1 MIFFKQVLQVLLV
14 NGFVLG
20 LGAVDFAEETAE
32 KTESELLVTAG
43 TVTEIV
49 DGDTFKYCPTEDEPC
64 SEEQWI
70 EVDLWG
76 VDAPELTPKE
86 QFFSKQAS
94 QYLVDELLQ
103 QTVILEQM
111 KIDDNGKAFVK
122 VLIVNHPN
130 SNFNVHLLLE
140 GHGWATTTADD
151 DTADLVAYRE
161 AEKFA
166 REHKLGLWREIEP
179 IAPKEWLEQHAD
191 DLEAEQT
198 SDANTSD
205 SE

>member
-1 MIFFKQVLQVLLV
+1 MIFYRQVIRVLLV

-20 LGAVDFAEETAE
+20 LGTISLAEETAE
-32 KTESELLVTAG
+32 KTESELRVTSG

-86 QFFSKQAS
+86 QFFSKKAS

-103 QTVILEQM
+103 QTVILEQI
-111 KIDDNGKAFVK
+111 KIEDSGKPLVK

-140 GHGWATTTADD
+140 GYGWATPTEDD

-179 IAPKEWLEQHAD
+179 IAPREWLKQHAD
-191 DLEAEQT
+191 DPESEQT
-198 SDANTSD
+198 SDTDTSE

>member
-1 MIFFKQVLQVLLV
+1 MIFYRQVIRVLLV

-20 LGAVDFAEETAE
+20 LGTISLAEETAE
-32 KTESELLVTAG
+32 KSESELRVTSG

-86 QFFSKQAS
+86 QFFSKKAS

-103 QTVILEQM
+103 QTVILEQI
-111 KIDDNGKAFVK
+111 KIEDNGKPLVK

-140 GHGWATTTADD
+140 GYGWATPTEDD

-179 IAPKEWLEQHAD
+179 IAPREWLKQHAD
-191 DLEAEQT
+191 DLESEQT
-198 SDANTSD
+198 SDTDTSE